1 MKSNSVPA
9 SAGALVLSCL
19 ASSAVARDWLHDPI
33 LPAPLPLPQAAQ
45 IAAPYV
51 NYGMRAQVRIIR
63 PDGVYQL
70 GEDYY
75 RYGTEGPGTV
85 DHDMKED

>member
-19 ASSAVARDWLHDPI
+19 AWSAVARDWLHDQS
-33 LPAPLPLPQAAQ
+33 LPAPLPLPHAAQ
-45 IAAPYV
+45 LAVPYV

-75 RYGTEGPGTV
+75 RYGIEGPSQA
-85 DHDMKED
+85 DPEKKDD